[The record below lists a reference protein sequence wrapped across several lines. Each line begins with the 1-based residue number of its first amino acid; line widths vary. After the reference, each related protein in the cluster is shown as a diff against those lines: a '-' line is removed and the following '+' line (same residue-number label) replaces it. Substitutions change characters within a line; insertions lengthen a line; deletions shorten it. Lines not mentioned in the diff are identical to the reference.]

1 MRAVPEWRG
10 KTDDSAVPPHVKLRI
25 WEREKGICHI
35 SKRKIGRA
43 DKWDLD
49 HGVALCN
56 GGEHREYNLF
66 PALRDKHKAKTA
78 EDVAEKSWVYRKRAK
93 DVGIDRKF
101 KKKWQSRPFQKW
113 AQT

>member
-1 MRAVPEWRG
+1 MRTVPEWRG
-10 KTDDSAVPPHVKLRI
+10 KTDDTAIPPHVKLRI

-35 SKRKIGRA
+35 SKRKIKAGEL
-43 DKWDLD
+43 WDLD

-78 EDVAEKSWVYRKRAK
+78 EDVAEKSDVYHKKAKHLGIPLKRKH
-93 DVGIDRKF
+93 
-101 KKKWQSRPFQKW
+101 KWASRPFARW
-113 AQT
+113 SA